1 MISADLALLLV
12 KRERELVTK
21 QSNQQ
26 GVQSSLDTLSDDDS
40 EEDIDVS
47 SSRNLKNKK
56 VKKIRR
62 VKRKNKVKNSQIY

>member
-26 GVQSSLDTLSDDDS
+26 GVQSSLDTLSDDES

-47 SSRNLKNKK
+47 SRSLKSKK

-62 VKRKNKVKNSQIY
+62 IKRKNKVKNSQIY

>member
-12 KRERELVTK
+12 KRERDLVTK

-26 GVQSSLDTLSDDDS
+26 GVQSSLDTLSDDES

-47 SSRNLKNKK
+47 SRSLKSKK

-62 VKRKNKVKNSQIY
+62 IKRKNKVKNSQIY